1 MQKLVL
7 QTTVTWKLAT
17 VFLLASILLAVI
29 PTVVANQL
37 RSAHRIKCL
46 SPNREKVQDNITL
59 HHRLT
64 ALRNEMRT
72 RSSTQSTEVDAY
84 VITSFDE
91 HMSDQLMESDQR
103 LKFLTGFS
111 GLGLAVVTTRSAALW
126 IDRSL
131 YQQAEHEVNC
141 NWKIFHNEEHAA
153 VREWIAN
160 ELSPES
166 RVGADPQLVPHS
178 LWHSLERQLNLHSIK
193 LIKVNRNLVD
203 LVWGSQRPAPKSNS
217 IKVHPVRFAGERWDG
232 KVNKLRSNLTS
243 LRCDAMIVTSLTE
256 VAYVLNLRG
265 SDIPYTPVFKAYL
278 IVSNREIVLYTN
290 RTHITTGLIN
300 HLKSHNCHNEYCV
313 QVKDYED
320 VWRDLR
326 TFSQHWKRIL
336 VPSTIVFDM
345 GASEAIYSV
354 VPRETVLNK
363 PSPIIFLRAQK
374 NEVER
379 QGMKRAHI
387 RDAAAFCEAMSYLE
401 KRFIAGDDFTEQS
414 FAREIDRSKKIQD
427 LSEGTSFRTVVAFGP
442 NSGDPHYA
450 INNLTDH
457 VIGDDNTIIIDSG
470 GQYQDGT
477 TDVTRTIH
485 LGDPKPGHIEAYTNV
500 LIGMIHMSMTSFP
513 ENLKPTELD
522 ALARG
527 PVHGNRNAFPYGS
540 GHGIGSYLSVHES
553 PISSTH
559 TAKQRYTFREG
570 YFFAYDPGYYIP
582 SEFGIRLENV
592 LEVQD
597 TGTVH
602 PSGHKFFTFQDVTL
616 APFEPKLIDSEMLS
630 TTEVKWINDYNARIR
645 QLVGDELKRKQKM
658 DAFYW
663 MMNKTR
669 NIPDPSYSGA
679 DASATTCR
687 NAVLLLVTV
696 VVGLIYRLLVST
708 DKL

>member
-1 MQKLVL
+1 MLKIAL
-7 QTTVTWKLAT
+7 QATMMWKLAT
-17 VFLLASILLAVI
+17 VFLLASTVLAVF
-29 PTVVANQL
+29 PMVVANQL
-37 RSAHRIKCL
+37 RSAQRIKCL
-46 SPNREKVQDNITL
+46 NPNREKDNITL

-72 RSSTQSTEVDAY
+72 RSSTQTTEIDAY
-84 VITSFDE
+84 IVTTYDE
-91 HMSDQLMESDQR
+91 HMSDQLMESDRR

-111 GLGLAVVTTRSAALW
+111 GPGLAVVTIRSAALW

-131 YQQAEHEVNC
+131 HLQTEHEVNC
-141 NWKIFHNEEHAA
+141 NWKIFHNDEHAT

-193 LIKVNRNLVD
+193 LIKVHRNLVD
-203 LVWGSQRPAPKSNS
+203 LVWGSQRPASKSNS
-217 IKVHPVRFAGERWDG
+217 IKVHPVRFAGERWDS

-243 LRCDAMIVTSLTE
+243 LRCEAMIVTSLTE
-256 VAYVLNLRG
+256 VAYILNLRG
-265 SDIPYTPVFKAYL
+265 CDIPYTPVFKSYL
-278 IVSNREIVLYTN
+278 LVSNREIVLYTN

-326 TFSQHWKRIL
+326 TLSQHWKRIL
-336 VPSTIVFDM
+336 VPSTVVFDL

-354 VPRETVLNK
+354 IPRELVLNK

-379 QGMKRAHI
+379 QGMRRAHI
-387 RDAAAFCEAMSYLE
+387 RDAAAFCEALSYLE

-414 FAREIDRSKKIQD
+414 FAREIDRSRKIQD
-427 LSEGTSFRTVVAFGP
+427 LSEGTSFKSVVAFGP
-442 NSGDPHYA
+442 NSGDPHYTTS
-450 INNLTDH
+450 NLTDH
-457 VIGDDNTIIIDSG
+457 GIGDDNTIIIDSG

-485 LGDPKPGHIEAYTNV
+485 LGEPKARHVEAYTNV
-500 LIGMIHMSMTSFP
+500 LIGLIHMSMTTFP
-513 ENLKPTELD
+513 ENLKPAELD

-527 PVHGNRNAFPYGS
+527 PVQGSRVAFPYGS
-540 GHGIGSYLSVHES
+540 GHGIGSYLSVRES
-553 PISSTH
+553 PISSAH
-559 TAKQRYTFREG
+559 TVKQRHTFREG

-602 PSGHKFFTFQDVTL
+602 PSGYKFFSFQDATL
-616 APFEPKLIDSEMLS
+616 IPFEPKLIDSEMLS

-658 DAFYW
+658 EAFYW

-669 NIPDPSYSGA
+669 NIPDPTHSGA
-679 DASATTCR
+679 YATVMTCR
-687 NAVLLLVTV
+687 AAMLLLVA
-696 VVGLIYRLLVST
+696 LAARLAMIF
-708 DKL
+708 